1 MPNHWHTTTGKFHY
15 DYGVYF
21 NNKFVMNGTCSWY
34 FNEDADYYATIREI
48 DNETIEVLSY
58 VEKTLQVD

>member
-1 MPNHWHTTTGKFHY
+1 
-15 DYGVYF
+15 
-21 NNKFVMNGTCSWY
+21 MNGTCSWY

-58 VEKTLQVD
+58 VEKTLQDD